1 METRKNR
8 CSSSGN
14 NINGGLNT
22 AIIEEDKNR
31 LSTMMP
37 RQDLY
42 TTAFVTPLKSLKK
55 NGLPWPFTALHE
67 SLQEAKILRSIN
79 ETGLAVS
86 GVCMAAIIIGSLTEN
101 TLLGFLLICQS
112 FAIKLIPYS
121 FIISLFFWTGAL
133 LRKLKWILSWKL
145 IVLLC
150 FAVELLS
157 ELGMRYLSSKAAH
170 LVGLVTTGLLI
181 LTLMYNKTENATSS
195 TLALIAITRFVAFG
209 FFLPYIGHAGDHPI
223 IFMYFACFF
232 GLSLGYLMNASKSGL
247 LNDATDSNDGLFTNK
262 IPIIRKRRGS
272 SVDSSVSGVSSFSA
286 AAASRRRTSM
296 PLLGIPNRVS
306 AICNIFIFRQREQN
320 FVSNFLRELS
330 AIQQNGLN

>member
-8 CSSSGN
+8 CSNSGN
-14 NINGGLNT
+14 NVNGGLNT

-31 LSTMMP
+31 LSTVMP

-42 TTAFVTPLKSLKK
+42 TTAFVTPLKSLKQ

-79 ETGLAVS
+79 ETGFAVS
-86 GVCMAAIIIGSLTEN
+86 GVCMAAIIIGSLTER

-121 FIISLFFWTGAL
+121 FFVSLFFWTGAL

-145 IVLLC
+145 VVLLC
-150 FAVELLS
+150 FAVELLA
-157 ELGMRYLSSKAAH
+157 ELAIRYLSVSSNAANFI
-170 LVGLVTTGLLI
+170 GLITTALLI
-181 LTLMYNKTENATSS
+181 STLIYTKAEYAVSS
-195 TLALIAITRFVAFG
+195 ALALIAVTRFVAYG
-209 FFLPYIGHAGDHPI
+209 CFLPYLGHSGEHPI
-223 IFMYFACFF
+223 IFVYLACFF

-247 LNDATDSNDGLFTNK
+247 LNDTKDSNDALFANK

-272 SVDSSVSGVSSFSA
+272 SVDSSISGVSSFSA

-306 AICNIFIFRQREQN
+306 
-320 FVSNFLRELS
+320 VM
-330 AIQQNGLN
+330 